1 MSCVEM
7 HSICSVLGGLRKPKS
22 RIGQNCDT
30 VCIFEG
36 VQERVEG
43 SKTADRTHSLAFWGV
58 ADQNDEKPLVFD
70 TFCEAGTQRAWGR
83 PGALRTQQDT
93 REGQKWV

>member
-1 MSCVEM
+1 MIRN
-7 HSICSVLGGLRKPKS
+7 HLFL
-22 RIGQNCDT
+22 IG
-30 VCIFEG
+30 FG
-36 VQERVEG
+36 
-43 SKTADRTHSLAFWGV
+43 ADRTHSLAFWGVASQVTLYFWRV

-83 PGALRTQQDT
+83 PGALRTQQDP